1 MKITTTQYIL
11 TLLIICLTL
20 TLKAQSD
27 TLHKIDYFNLDGNFT
42 KFSYYYV
49 DTNDGRYGLFD
60 ILQCQVYT
68 TKKIGEKA
76 IVNDVVIAEYH
87 FERKY
92 LRLFYPDKTV
102 YCKYKKNSFT
112 TFLKENTESGKL
124 VARDQLVINGKHPKL
139 YCRVK
144 PRRYKLC
151 NRCE

>member
-1 MKITTTQYIL
+1 MKIRITQYIL
-11 TLLIICLTL
+11 TLLIICSWH

-27 TLHKIDYFNLDGNFT
+27 TLHNIDYFNLDGTFT

-49 DTNDGRYGLFD
+49 DTAGGRYGLFG
-60 ILQCQVYT
+60 IGQCQVYT
-68 TKKIGEKA
+68 VGTIGEKA

-112 TFLKENTESGKL
+112 TFLKENTQNGKL
-124 VARDQLVINGKHPKL
+124 VERDQLMINGRHPKL

-144 PRRYKLC
+144 PRRYKLY